1 MIKLENIT
9 KKYIWENSQST
20 IYENLN
26 FEVEQGDFIAI
37 VWRSGSWKTSLLNII
52 AGLIDFDQ
60 WDIIINDK
68 KYSDMSLNEKTK
80 FRWKNMSFIFQQF
93 HLIPNLSVAEN
104 IELTLDINKISAR
117 FTVDEILEKIWLA
130 NKKNNYP
137 FELSGWEQQRVA
149 IARAFVWNTDILLA
163 DEPTWNLDEKN
174 AQNIMEL
181 LKNMHKETKNTI
193 ILITHDMWV
202 AKFANKVFRLENNTL
217 NLLENV

>member
-26 FEVEQGDFIAI
+26 FNVEQGDFIAI
-37 VWRSGSWKTSLLNII
+37 VWRSGSWKTSLLNIM
-52 AGLIDFDQ
+52 AWLIDFDQ
-60 WDIIINDK
+60 WDVIINDK

-104 IELTLDINKISAR
+104 IELTIDINKISAR
-117 FTVDEILEKIWLA
+117 FTVDEILEKIWLTD
-130 NKKNNYP
+130 KKNNYP

-149 IARAFVWNTDILLA
+149 IARAFVWNTDVLLA

-202 AKFANKVFRLENNTL
+202 AKFANKVYRLENNTL
-217 NLLENV
+217 NLLKNV

>member
-60 WDIIINDK
+60 WDVIINNK
-68 KYSDMSLNEKTK
+68 KYSNMSLNEKTK

-117 FTVDEILEKIWLA
+117 FTVDEILEKIGLA
-130 NKKNNYP
+130 DKKNNYP

-149 IARAFVWNTDILLA
+149 IARAFVWNTDVLLA